1 MTMTP
6 QTGKLLMLFV
16 NLVFLIWAYRILM
29 SQYKDESQYQ
39 GSMGML
45 YKYFREMQDAVNRTG
60 EGNRQLMKM
69 GLNFIGVPL
78 AYTLF
83 SNWIEQ
89 RSLTSSLWSIFGN
102 LLILILFG
110 LLFIFSYRM
119 IRLNEFYPDR
129 WGQKRS
135 WFKKL
140 GRNAGELVASK
151 NIFSDWEQTVVT
163 LANEADEHPYGT
175 SHDWKIKQQIQQL
188 TSAGLTQRTEIAQVI
203 DLQQHLSSPVE
214 YSQEERM
221 MLALYFNQ
229 VDEMIDVMAE
239 MYDAKSDEEK
249 HQEYL
254 SSKHTQQVTFILIA
268 VCVLLPSFL

>member
-110 LLFIFSYRM
+110 LLFIFSY
-119 IRLNEFYPDR
+119 
-129 WGQKRS
+129 
-135 WFKKL
+135 
-140 GRNAGELVASK
+140 
-151 NIFSDWEQTVVT
+151 
-163 LANEADEHPYGT
+163 
-175 SHDWKIKQQIQQL
+175 
-188 TSAGLTQRTEIAQVI
+188 
-203 DLQQHLSSPVE
+203 
-214 YSQEERM
+214 
-221 MLALYFNQ
+221 
-229 VDEMIDVMAE
+229 
-239 MYDAKSDEEK
+239 
-249 HQEYL
+249 
-254 SSKHTQQVTFILIA
+254 
-268 VCVLLPSFL
+268 